1 MSARL
6 GAILC
11 AVTLSVAFKAALA
24 EPMHH
29 YLDLRRGTSSA
40 IVSDGSVIMI
50 GRTADG
56 TTLWNGTP
64 VTCKQMNARFR
75 SMWSK
80 DKHTVIKNL
89 QCEHP
94 DAVRQ
99 DLHPHIPQ
107 TELGH

>member
-11 AVTLSVAFKAALA
+11 VVTLSVVFQAALA
-24 EPMHH
+24 EPMKH
-29 YLDLRRGTSSA
+29 YLNLRRGTSSA
-40 IVSDGSVIMI
+40 IVSDGSVITI
-50 GRTADG
+50 EVTPDG

-80 DKHTVIKNL
+80 DKSTVLKNL
-89 QCEHP
+89 RCEGP
-94 DAVRQ
+94 KALRRDLYPAPPYQ
-99 DLHPHIPQ
+99 DTP
-107 TELGH
+107 